1 MYVLII
7 RNYSYLEK
15 KVLIAN
21 RSQGH
26 SFILNGQT
34 FFCFNCLVESVTPTP
49 PLTFKKPTVIIMPSK
64 NQCDLIMQQDR
75 RMRQRERERER
86 ERERG
91 GKEREKV
98 TALSCLLYT
107 RSNYHQLTANDL
119 VFKIRIVLDLK
130 KNGISLNNG

>member
-7 RNYSYLEK
+7 RNYSYLEE

-49 PLTFKKPTVIIMPSK
+49 PLTFKKSNVIIMPSK
-64 NQCDLIMQQDR
+64 NLCDCIMQQDR

-86 ERERG
+86 L
-91 GKEREKV
+91 GKARKRKSNCSFPP
-98 TALSCLLYT
+98 AL
-107 RSNYHQLTANDL
+107 H
-119 VFKIRIVLDLK
+119 KITLSPVNSQRPCFQNKDCVRFK
-130 KNGISLNNG
+130 KNGVSLNKA